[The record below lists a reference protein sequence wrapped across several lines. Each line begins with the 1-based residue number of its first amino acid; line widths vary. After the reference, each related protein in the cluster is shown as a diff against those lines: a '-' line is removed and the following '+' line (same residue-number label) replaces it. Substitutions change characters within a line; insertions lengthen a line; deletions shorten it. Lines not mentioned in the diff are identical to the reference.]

1 MLGDI
6 KMRLEDGIV
15 YWDGRGRYKCGDT
28 TNVSSIAVVKASLY
42 TFGFTTRGFDQVK
55 NSGGFACR

>member
-1 MLGDI
+1 
-6 KMRLEDGIV
+6 MRLEDGIV
-15 YWDGRGRYKCGDT
+15 YWDERSAHKCADT
-28 TNVSSIAVVKASLY
+28 TNVSSIAVAKASLY